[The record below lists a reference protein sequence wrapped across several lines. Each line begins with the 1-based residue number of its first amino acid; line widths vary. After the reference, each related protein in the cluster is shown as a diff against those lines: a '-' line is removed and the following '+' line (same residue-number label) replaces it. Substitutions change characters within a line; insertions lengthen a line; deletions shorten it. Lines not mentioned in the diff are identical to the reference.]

1 MNYQTVQ
8 SLARTWQTETLLLT
22 EYSYVHCA
30 SSTNPSPPP
39 PTPPPPTNPKRKKR
53 MAFSFLACQVAI
65 TAGGGV
71 GKYQKYW
78 SKEISYRWKHILS
91 CKTTSQH
98 LSAIQPSSCEAK
110 ETLLNK
116 TIGSVRE
123 ILPPTSGKS
132 PMSRACQKAKTLK
145 WYEHTWESSTW
156 TSNTVFSIAIRNR
169 PWTE

>member
-1 MNYQTVQ
+1 MQ
-8 SLARTWQTETLLLT
+8 SLIQCINLPGNPITYKPFRTKSHWKESKAFEISIFITHRGETDSLW
-22 EYSYVHCA
+22 S
-30 SSTNPSPPP
+30 
-39 PTPPPPTNPKRKKR
+39 
-53 MAFSFLACQVAI
+53 FSFLACQVAI

-78 SKEISYRWKHILS
+78 SKEISDRWKHILS

-110 ETLLNK
+110 ETLLK
-116 TIGSVRE
+116 E
-123 ILPPTSGKS
+123 ILAPTSGKS
-132 PMSRACQKAKTLK
+132 PMSRACQKAKTLE